1 MRPTILPKNKT
12 LRWAIYLYDDAT
24 GVLIDADSTPTVAV
38 RKNGGSTADTVTVTK
53 RSATT
58 GIYDCVFDPTGEVD
72 GDIFEFAESAVVLGT
87 TYINAFNVVVPP
99 SLAFVFDPVFSVV
112 RGRVADSTMNFY
124 RGETINATITV
135 TDASGLAVD
144 LSTKT
149 LRLVFENATTG
160 TDIASVTSFTLGGA
174 GNNNATFAVP
184 SAVTSAVTGTTPHV
198 WSLRDTADGNRVLA
212 LGSVVVR
219 SAATVD
225 A

>member
-1 MRPTILPKNKT
+1 MRPTQLKKNGT
-12 LRWAIYLYDDAT
+12 LYWSIYTYDVY
-24 GVLIDADSTPTVAV
+24 GVLVNADSVPTVSV
-38 RKNGGSTADTVTVTK
+38 RRNGAATADVVTVTK
-53 RSATT
+53 RAATT
-58 GIYDCVFDPTGEVD
+58 GIYDCSLNPASDSE
-72 GDIFEFAESAVVLGT
+72 GDSYTIEELAVIGAQQYLNGWT
-87 TYINAFNVVVPP
+87 FVVPQ
-99 SLAFVFDPVFSVV
+99 SLSFVFDPVFSVV

-160 TDIASVTSFTLGGA
+160 TDIASVTSFTIGGA

-184 SAVTSAVTGTTPHV
+184 SAVTNTVTGTTPHV

-219 SAATVD
+219 SAATAD